1 MKDKPIPKASPETQ
15 PFWDGCAIGELRIEH
30 CASCEKYYFPP
41 RPFCPSCQ
49 STDVEWRTVTGA
61 AKLHTYTIS
70 HRAAPGFEDDV
81 PYAIAIVELDEGPR
95 MMTSIVGVENT
106 PELLVLDMPLRVAFD
121 RRGDVNVPVF
131 TPA

>member
-1 MKDKPIPKASPETQ
+1 
-15 PFWDGCAIGELRIEH
+15 
-30 CASCEKYYFPP
+30 
-41 RPFCPSCQ
+41 
-49 STDVEWRTVTGA
+49 
-61 AKLHTYTIS
+61 
-70 HRAAPGFEDDV
+70 V